1 MSAEAIPEPPAGYV
15 LQAGRGS
22 FTTHNGPYFYDPSAA
37 DGARQA
43 FFALGRHCN
52 GLGLIHGG
60 MISAFLDGL
69 LASAAARATGA
80 TPVTMHLS
88 VDFLDMGR
96 AGDWVMG
103 EARVTRAARDV
114 AFVEGRAHVRQ
125 RDLARVSGVFKL
137 MKRRADVGARLSLTW
152 PSPRA

>member
-1 MSAEAIPEPPAGYV
+1 MSPEAIPEPPPGYV
-15 LQAGRGS
+15 LQPGRGA
-22 FTTHNGPYFYDPSAA
+22 FTTHNGPYFHDPSVA
-37 DGARQA
+37 DEARQA
-43 FFALGRHCN
+43 FYALKRHCN

-69 LASAAARATGA
+69 LASAASRATDA
-80 TPVTMHLS
+80 TAVTMHLS

-114 AFVEGRAHVRQ
+114 AFVEGRAHVRE
-125 RDLARVSGVFKL
+125 RDLARVSGLFKL
-137 MKRRADVGARLSLTW
+137 MKRR
-152 PSPRA
+152 P